1 MFWRETLRPASFRG
15 AKFFFD
21 SHDYEFGRKNIFHD
35 FPFRDDAEVEDQG
48 ALADGFSITGYV
60 LANKDND
67 FNYFIDRDILIA
79 ALKEEGPGQLV
90 HRYFGNKS
98 VALNG
103 SARMTETSREGGI
116 ARFQMTFKE
125 VKQEKPFTETA
136 SPKDSMDLVAKDSSN
151 RLLDAFESA
160 MDATADLQKLSAG
173 ITAGMQNII
182 GKVRQLKSLP
192 GSVIS
197 AATGIVLAA
206 TTLAGTVLGTPC
218 ALANAITGGFDSF
231 LFAAGMLQDTVSRD
245 ILGGCSGRVQNPLDA
260 DRNPDE
266 LSQTEGTALATAA
279 AGLST
284 FGNELPVIS
293 VVSPASASD
302 QANQQALINLMRS
315 QGLIAAC
322 RIAVRTVYTSQDAA
336 NNLLLLITGLID
348 DYLDYLGAE
357 AGDDTLANYN
367 ISFSNDEIYQSVK
380 GLKSGI
386 KKSMDIIGAEL
397 AQIVEYDVGPEVLS
411 TLTLAYDRYE
421 DLSRDQELIDRNPL
435 LILNPCFIPGGK
447 TINILSE

>member
-1 MFWRETLRPASFRG
+1 MTWRDNLKPASFRG
-15 AKFFFD
+15 AKFFTD

-60 LANKDND
+60 LGNKDNNQ
-67 FNYFIDRDILIA
+67 NYFIDRDALIK
-79 ALKEEGPGQLV
+79 ALKEKGSGQLV
-90 HRYFGNKS
+90 HRYLGNKS

-103 SARMTETSREGGI
+103 SARMTETTREGNI

-125 VKQEKPFTETA
+125 VKQEKPFTIIA
-136 SPKDSMDLVAKDSSN
+136 DPVASMDAVAE
-151 RLLDAFESA
+151 DAGDVNVDVFTA
-160 MDATADLQKLSAG
+160 LMDTAADLNKLSTDINAG
-173 ITAGMQNII
+173 SQSTIA
-182 GKVRQLKSLP
+182 KLRQLKGLP

-197 AATGIVLAA
+197 SATSIVLSR
-206 TTLAGTVLGTPC
+206 LALVSAVLSTPC
-218 ALANAITGGFDSF
+218 DLANAVTGGFDSF
-231 LFAAGMLQDTVSRD
+231 LFAAGMLDDTVSGGV
-245 ILGGCSGRVQNPLDA
+245 LGNCSGRVQNPDDDDNALNQIVGIA
-260 DRNPDE
+260 
-266 LSQTEGTALATAA
+266 LVTASAN
-279 AGLST
+279 LST
-284 FGNELPVIS
+284 FGADLPAITVA
-293 VVSPASASD
+293 SPASAAD
-302 QANQQALINLMRS
+302 QANRQANINLTRLQALIT
-315 QGLIAAC
+315 AC

-336 NNLLLLITGLID
+336 NDLLLLITGLID

-380 GLKSGI
+380 GLKAGL

-421 DLSRDQELIDRNPL
+421 DLDRDQELIDRNPL